1 MPTLCVNTVLT
12 RSPSPVSGKE
22 HHLLGSSPVV
32 VREGHVLMDPRVSSP
47 GSHSEYQVFI
57 RDAYRC
63 RTVHLRNP
71 SSAGWFVDGR
81 AVNAKRPRV
90 SRDLPANPLQEKVS
104 KNSGHN
110 KRRISPGRLT
120 VEVSE

>member
-47 GSHSEYQVFI
+47 GSHSEHQVLSEMLIGAGQFTSEI
-57 RDAYRC
+57 
-63 RTVHLRNP
+63 HL
-71 SSAGWFVDGR
+71 
-81 AVNAKRPRV
+81 
-90 SRDLPANPLQEKVS
+90 LQAC
-104 KNSGHN
+104 
-110 KRRISPGRLT
+110 L
-120 VEVSE
+120 